1 MVNQYRKHASDSH
14 WSYSWTLGDNP
25 VVSFC
30 NSKVRTNV
38 IYTLDELQSVL
49 KCTDEEISF
58 IPLPRRIMENALSIV
73 DGSLTRAA

>member
-1 MVNQYRKHASDSH
+1 MVNQYRKHAADSH
-14 WSYSWTLGDNP
+14 WSYSWALGENP

-30 NSKVRTNV
+30 NSKVKTNV
-38 IYTLDELQSVL
+38 IYTLDELQSIL
-49 KCTDEEISF
+49 KRSDEENSF

>member
-1 MVNQYRKHASDSH
+1 MVNQYKKHAADSH
-14 WSYSWTLGDNP
+14 WSYCWTLGDNP
-25 VVSFC
+25 VVTFC
-30 NSKVRTNV
+30 SSKVKTNV
-38 IYTLDELQSVL
+38 IYTLAELESVL

>member
-1 MVNQYRKHASDSH
+1 MVNQYKKHAADSH
-14 WSYSWTLGDNP
+14 WSYSWALGDNP

-30 NSKVRTNV
+30 NSKVKTNV

-49 KCTDEEISF
+49 KRSDEENSF

>member
-1 MVNQYRKHASDSH
+1 MVNQYRKHAADSH
-14 WSYSWTLGDNP
+14 WSYRWTLGDNP
-25 VVSFC
+25 VVTFC
-30 NSKVRTNV
+30 SSKVKTNV
-38 IYTLDELQSVL
+38 IYTLGELESVL